1 LFEMLEAR
9 PADAILG
16 LIAEFKNDSREQK
29 IDLGVG
35 VYRSEEGE
43 TPVLSAVKQAERRLL
58 ETQVSKAYLGTAGA
72 PDFNA
77 AMQSL
82 VFADSIAA
90 DRVATVQAP
99 GGSGALRVAA
109 SLLMKSGTPRPVWAS
124 EPTWSNHVPLLGSAG
139 LELKSYPYYDA
150 EKHRLKIDEMLD
162 ILRGVPRGD
171 IVLFHACCHNPSGL
185 DPTDDEWRAITDV
198 VVDGGLLPFFDFAYQ
213 GFGRGLD
220 DDAFAIRHMAG
231 RVDEM
236 IVTASCSKN
245 FGLYRDR
252 VGTLSVVSRDAAV
265 RETVQSQLS
274 YIARTIYSMPPD
286 HGAAIVATI
295 LDDAELTLKWQAE
308 LASMRERLGDMRTML
323 ADALAEKA
331 PGHDFSHLTRASG
344 MFCFLGISAEQVATL
359 KTDYGIYM
367 VGSSRVN
374 LAGITPDNVNY
385 LAESIAAVI

>member
-1 LFEMLEAR
+1 MFEMLEAR